1 MSHKSESELCED
13 DIFRIFIPL
22 DVALVDAMGG
32 PTQAE
37 GNPTQAQENSIERSI
52 LELVARDPTLSQRE
66 ITNRLGQNANTI
78 KYRIRRLKEKGLL
91 THTGS
96 AQKGEWIRT
105 PRT

>member
-22 DVALVDAMGG
+22 DVALVDAMGD
-32 PTQAE
+32 
-37 GNPTQAQENSIERSI
+37 PTQAQENSIERSI

-91 THTGS
+91 THIGS